1 MRIRDN
7 ESGQVLVLTALSMT
21 ILLGFAGLAAD
32 VGMLFHTKRNM
43 QIAADAAASAGA
55 VDYLYNGSTTS
66 AQTAGQ
72 AAASLNGVTDGS
84 GGAIVTV
91 NVPPSN
97 GPNAGSTGFVE
108 AIVTTPNPTYFMKLF
123 NLSSVNVSARAVA
136 GAPTSGG
143 PCIWLMDT
151 SGTGLKLKGAY
162 DIEATDCGIYVNSPS
177 SNAISITGNGGTMN
191 AAFLDVVGNATGNH
205 TTQPTA
211 PTLNAAPRSEPL
223 HPPSPNPSTGSGC
236 ASVDSTTTSITGNI
250 TGPGAGNA
258 ICYTK
263 AVTLNGA
270 TLGAGTYV
278 FGNGVT
284 IGGTVTANGATI
296 DIAGGTY
303 NQPSNTTINYTASTD
318 VTNKYDG
325 ISLMVPSTNSSYP
338 CNSSN
343 PTQLQLVFGSSSS
356 LDGIIYAPCA
366 QVYLQDNGGNIT
378 AVGIIADSMYDN
390 ASLIT
395 IPNYS
400 NVHPTTSPFRVVT
413 LVE

>member
-1 MRIRDN
+1 MRIRDD
-7 ESGQVLVLTALSMT
+7 ESGHVLVLTALSMT
-21 ILLGFAGLAAD
+21 ILLGFTGLAAD
-32 VGMLFHTKRNM
+32 VGMLFDAKRNL
-43 QIAADAAASAGA
+43 QIAADAAATAGA

-66 AQTAGQ
+66 AQAAGQ
-72 AAASLNGVTDGS
+72 AATGLNGVTNGS
-84 GGAIVTV
+84 GGATVTV
-91 NVPPSN
+91 NVPPSS
-97 GPNAGSTGFVE
+97 GPNSGSAGYIE

-123 NLSSVNVSARAVA
+123 NTSSVNVSARAVA
-136 GAPTSGG
+136 GAPTAGG
-143 PCIWLMDT
+143 PCIWLMSKT
-151 SGTGLKLKGAY
+151 GTGLALKGAY
-162 DIEATDCGIYVNSPS
+162 DIEATDCGIYVNSTS
-177 SNAISITGNGGTMN
+177 SNAISVTGNGGIMN
-191 AAFLDVVGNATGNH
+191 ANFLDVVGSATGNH
-205 TTQPTA
+205 TTSPTG

-223 HPPSPNPSTGSGC
+223 HPPDPDPSTGTGC
-236 ASVDSTTTSITGNI
+236 ASVDSTTTSITSSV
-250 TGPGAGNA
+250 TGPGLGNA

-270 TLGAGTYV
+270 TLGPGTYA

-284 IGGTVTANGATI
+284 IAGTVTANGATI
-296 DIAGGTY
+296 DIASGTY
-303 NQPSNTTINYTASTD
+303 NQPSNTTINYTASTT
-318 VTNKYDG
+318 VSNKYNG

-378 AVGIIADSMYDN
+378 AVGIVADSMYDN
-390 ASLIT
+390 ASLVT

-400 NVHPTTSPFRVVT
+400 VVHPTTSPFRVVT

>member
-1 MRIRDN
+1 VIVKRD
-7 ESGQVLVLTALSMT
+7 ESGYVLVLTALSMT
-21 ILLGFAGLAAD
+21 ILLGFTGLAAD
-32 VGMLFHTKRNM
+32 VGMLFHTRRNL

-55 VDYLYNGSTTS
+55 VDYLYNGSITS
-66 AQTAGQ
+66 AQTAGK
-72 AAASLNGVTDGS
+72 AAASLNGITDGS

-91 NVPPSN
+91 NVPASN
-97 GPNAGSTGFVE
+97 GPNSGSTGFVE
-108 AIVTTPNPTYFMKLF
+108 AIVSTPNPTFFMKLF
-123 NLSSVNVSARAVA
+123 NQGSVTVSARAVA
-136 GAPTSGG
+136 GAPTAGG
-143 PCIWLMDT
+143 PCIWLMAK
-151 SGTGLKLKGAY
+151 SGTGLKLKGNY
-162 DIEATDCGIYVNSPS
+162 DIEATDCGIYINSPS
-177 SNAISITGNGGTMN
+177 SNSIDVTGNGGTVN
-191 AAFLDVVGNATGNH
+191 SAFVDVVGNATGNH
-205 TTQPTA
+205 VIQPTA
-211 PTLNAAPRSEPL
+211 PTLNAAPRSQPL
-223 HPPSPNPSTGSGC
+223 HPPNPDPSTGTGC
-236 ASVDSTTTSITGNI
+236 ASVDSTTTSITGTI

-270 TLGAGTYV
+270 TLGAGTYA

-284 IGGTVTANGATI
+284 ISGTVTANGAVI

-318 VTNKYDG
+318 VSNKYNG
-325 ISLMVPSTNSSYP
+325 ISLMVPSTNASYP

-366 QVYLQDNGGNIT
+366 QVFLQDNGGNTT
-378 AVGIIADSMYDN
+378 AVGIVADSMYDN

-400 NVHPTTSPFRVVT
+400 NVHPHTSPFRVVT

>member
-1 MRIRDN
+1 MRIQHD
-7 ESGQVLVLTALSMT
+7 ESGHVLVLASLSMT
-21 ILLGFAGLAAD
+21 VLLGFTGLAAD
-32 VGMLFHTKRNM
+32 VGMLFHAKRNL

-66 AQTAGQ
+66 AQTAGK

-84 GGAIVTV
+84 GGAIVTL
-91 NVPPSN
+91 NVPASS
-97 GPNAGSTGFVE
+97 GPNSGSAGFVE
-108 AIVTTPNPTYFMKLF
+108 AIVSTPNPTFFMKLF
-123 NLSSVNVSARAVA
+123 NQGSVTVSARAVA
-136 GAPTSGG
+136 GAPTAGG
-143 PCIWLMDT
+143 PCIWLMSKT
-151 SGTGLKLKGAY
+151 GTGLKLKGAY
-162 DIEATDCGIYVNSPS
+162 DIEATDCGIYVNSTS
-177 SNAISITGNGGTMN
+177 SGAISVTGNGGIMN
-191 AAFLDVVGNATGNH
+191 SEFVDVVGNATGNH
-205 TTQPTA
+205 TTAPTA

-223 HPPSPNPSTGSGC
+223 HPPDPNPLTGSGC
-236 ASVDSTTTSITGNI
+236 ASVDSSSTTLTGSIA
-250 TGPGAGNA
+250 GPGLGSA

-263 AVTLNGA
+263 AITLNGA
-270 TLGAGTYV
+270 TLGPGTYA

-284 IGGTVTANGATI
+284 INGTVTANGATI
-296 DIAGGTY
+296 DIADGTY
-303 NQPSNTTINYTASTD
+303 NQPSNTTINYTASTT
-318 VTNKYDG
+318 VSNPYNG

-366 QVYLQDNGGNIT
+366 QVFLQDNGGNIT
-378 AVGIIADSMYDN
+378 AIGIVADSMYDN

-400 NVHPTTSPFRVVT
+400 VVHPDTSPFRVVT